1 MRYGRARAGG
11 SAPEDPRGQRA
22 GTEVDD
28 CHERH
33 HRADEHEHRRRIPD
47 QFLAGGPDDLLE
59 LGDDLPDEAGDETEA
74 LGLLA
79 AARTRRGTPG
89 AVGAGGACPCGFAH
103 SWSLR
108 VSVCPAQ
115 RDVAPVRTDGW
126 LQGRRD
132 SNPQPPVLETG
143 ALPIAPLPYGGR
155 AHDVVATF
163 PGRAE
168 SWRTSTTSGR
178 VYVLRRHGSNAVPVV
193 RKRTT
198 IVTTSASMAPCA
210 SRPCLPAVRGSP
222 RGSPRSRS
230 QPPSPSTPRPS
241 SSWPPGAP

>member
-22 GTEVDD
+22 DTEVDD

-59 LGDDLPDEAGDETEA
+59 LGDDLPDEAGDAREETEA

-143 ALPIAPLPYGGR
+143 ALPIAPLPYRDNNRCAEHDPSGARRLPGMTHHGGCQP
-155 AHDVVATF
+155 
-163 PGRAE
+163 PGVECTWSRRLG
-168 SWRTSTTSGR
+168 RTHPSTRS
-178 VYVLRRHGSNAVPVV
+178 
-193 RKRTT
+193 
-198 IVTTSASMAPCA
+198 
-210 SRPCLPAVRGSP
+210 SRPDSVAREH
-222 RGSPRSRS
+222 
-230 QPPSPSTPRPS
+230 QPLTLS
-241 SSWPPGAP
+241 